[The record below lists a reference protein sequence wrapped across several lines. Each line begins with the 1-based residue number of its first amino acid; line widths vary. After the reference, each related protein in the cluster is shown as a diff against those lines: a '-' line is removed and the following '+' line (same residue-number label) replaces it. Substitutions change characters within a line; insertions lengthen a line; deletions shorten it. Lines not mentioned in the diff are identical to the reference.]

1 MSSGFWSG
9 LFGRAGPDP
18 PPDPAPAPAP
28 APSGPASPQ
37 RLAAELEAIVGRV
50 NRAGGRMPE
59 GAVVAVRETE
69 DLLRPLLGYLQ
80 VNPATEAEMIQV
92 RAIVQDYLPTSVDTF
107 LALPVGFAASHR
119 NRQGRTPAEELLD
132 QLVLLIDATA
142 ECATAVYAGDAQ
154 ALTNQGRFLRDRFQR
169 SELDL

>member
-1 MSSGFWSG
+1 MTSGFWAG
-9 LFGRAGPDP
+9 LFGRPDPGPPPQPAPDPPRGPAGPD
-18 PPDPAPAPAP
+18 
-28 APSGPASPQ
+28 
-37 RLAAELEAIVGRV
+37 RLAAELDAIVDRV

-59 GAVVAVRETE
+59 GAVVAVREIA

-80 VNPATEAEMIQV
+80 VNPASETEMIQV

-107 LALPVGFAASHR
+107 LALPAGFTATHR
-119 NRQGRTPAEELLD
+119 NRQGRTPGEELLD

>member
-1 MSSGFWSG
+1 
-9 LFGRAGPDP
+9 
-18 PPDPAPAPAP
+18 
-28 APSGPASPQ
+28 
-37 RLAAELEAIVGRV
+37 
-50 NRAGGRMPE
+50 MPE

-69 DLLRPLLGYLQ
+69 DLLRPMLGYLRA
-80 VNPATEAEMIQV
+80 NPASETEMVQV

-107 LALPVGFAASHR
+107 LALPAGFADTHR
-119 NRQGRTPAEELLD
+119 NRQGRTASEELLD

-142 ECATAVYAGDAQ
+142 ETATAVYAGDAQ